1 MYKAAKAKILVLR
14 QGSINMKNVI
24 FVAIAT
30 IVLAGCTAPNI
41 TNVNIGD
48 KKGSTVKVF
57 SSNQE
62 VEITS

>member
-48 KKGSTVKVF
+48 KKGSKVKVF

-62 VEITS
+62 IEITS

>member
-1 MYKAAKAKILVLR
+1 
-14 QGSINMKNVI
+14 MKNII

-48 KKGSTVKVF
+48 KKGSKIKVF
-57 SSNQE
+57 SSSQE
-62 VEITS
+62 IEITS